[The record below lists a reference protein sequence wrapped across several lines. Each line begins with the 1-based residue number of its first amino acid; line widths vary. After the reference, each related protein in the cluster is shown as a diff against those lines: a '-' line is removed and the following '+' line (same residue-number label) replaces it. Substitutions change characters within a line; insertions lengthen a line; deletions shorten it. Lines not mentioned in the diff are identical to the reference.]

1 MNTADLDVN
10 QEVPF
15 NSNQKAKKRFT
26 INPRI
31 RGDLFWG
38 YVMIAPT
45 LIGLTI
51 FHIWPVFQTLY
62 FSFTTWGAFGIY
74 EWSGLNN
81 YEKMMTDHL
90 FWMSLR
96 NTLFYTCMT
105 IPIAVALS
113 IIAAVLL
120 NQKIRGV
127 TFYRTLY
134 FLPVV
139 TMPAAVA
146 MVWKW
151 LYSADYGLINYLLST
166 IGIKGPAWL
175 TDPRIALFSM
185 VIVAVWAAIGH
196 NMVIFLSG
204 LQGISSSYYEAA
216 SIDGAGPYTSF
227 IRITLP
233 LLTPTIFFVTV
244 ISLIGAF
251 QVFDLVFMM
260 IGPDSIVIE
269 HTQSVVFL
277 FYKHAFMLNNKG
289 YAAAIAMVL
298 FVIILII
305 TVIQM
310 KLQKRWVHYE

>member
-1 MNTADLDVN
+1 M
-10 QEVPF
+10 
-15 NSNQKAKKRFT
+15 
-26 INPRI
+26 NPRT

-38 YVMIAPT
+38 YLMIAPT
-45 LIGLTI
+45 VLGLAI
-51 FHIWPVFQTLY
+51 FHIWPVFQTFY
-62 FSFTTWGAFGIY
+62 YSFTTWGAFGNY

-81 YEKMMTDHL
+81 YETMLTDRL
-90 FWMSLR
+90 FWISLR
-96 NTLFYTCMT
+96 NTLVYTCLT
-105 IPIAVALS
+105 IPFGVSLS
-113 IIAAVLL
+113 ILAAVLL

-127 TFYRTLY
+127 TVYRTLY

-139 TMPAAVA
+139 TMPAAIA

-151 LYSADYGLINYLLST
+151 LYSADYGLINYLLSVV
-166 IGIKGPAWL
+166 GIKGPAWL
-175 TDPRIALFSM
+175 TDPDIALYSM

-204 LQGISSSYYEAA
+204 LQGISSTYYEAA
-216 SIDGAGPYTSF
+216 SMDGAGPYTKF
-227 IRITLP
+227 FRITMP

-260 IGPDSIVIE
+260 IGPDSVVIE

-277 FYKHAFMLNNKG
+277 FYKNAFMLNNKG
-289 YAAAIAMVL
+289 YAAGIAMVL